1 MKKLNKLKEN
11 SQRQFSEFR
20 NKINYQ
26 KGYFARDQNYNKEPN
41 RNCGAENLTN
51 WGEKF
56 LQSIGNSTDHIEARI
71 NNLKDKNLEVI

>member
-26 KGYFARDQNYNKEPN
+26 KGYFAGD
-41 RNCGAENLTN
+41 
-51 WGEKF
+51 
-56 LQSIGNSTDHIEARI
+56 
-71 NNLKDKNLEVI
+71 